1 MINGIKLAP
10 SIVSADLSRLREQLE
25 ECERAGADYIHI
37 DVMDGRF
44 VPAITIGLPVVEAIR
59 RNSGL
64 VLDVH
69 LMVVEPEKHA
79 VPFIEAGGDIINVHV
94 EVATHLHRIIQDVH
108 RRERKAGVC
117 LNPGTPV
124 TAVEQTLPE
133 VDQVMVMAVNPGASG
148 QRFIESALPKVA
160 QLRKVIDENGHSAEI
175 EVDGGVSL
183 ETAPRCAAAGA
194 DVLVAA
200 SAIFNDRGSPS
211 ENIERLR
218 QSLSRVARGVR

>member
-1 MINGIKLAP
+1 MTSAIKLAP
-10 SIVSADLSRLREQLE
+10 SIVSADLARLREQLE
-25 ECERAGADYIHI
+25 ECERAGAEYIHI

-59 RNSGL
+59 HNTSL
-64 VLDVH
+64 LLDIH

-79 VPFIEAGGDIINVHV
+79 VPFIDAGGDIINAHI
-94 EVATHLHRIIQDVH
+94 EAATHIHRIVQQVH
-108 RRERKAGVC
+108 DRDRKAGVC

-124 TAVEQTLPE
+124 TSIEQVLPE

-160 QLRKVIDENGHSAEI
+160 RLRKLIDENGYVAEI
-175 EVDGGVSL
+175 EVDGGVSP

-200 SAIFNDRGSPS
+200 SAIFNDRATIA

-218 QSLSRVARGVR
+218 ESLIGVKGGA

>member
-1 MINGIKLAP
+1 MTNAIKLAP
-10 SIVSADLSRLREQLE
+10 SIVSADLARLREQLE
-25 ECERAGADYIHI
+25 ECERAGADYVHI

-59 RNSGL
+59 RYTSL
-64 VLDVH
+64 VLDIH

-79 VPFIEAGGDIINVHV
+79 VPFIDAGGDIINAHI
-94 EVATHLHRIIQDVH
+94 EAATHIHRIVQQVH
-108 RRERKAGVC
+108 DRDRRAGVC

-124 TAVEQTLPE
+124 TAIEQVLPE

-148 QRFIESALPKVA
+148 QRFIENVLPKVA
-160 QLRKVIDENGHSAEI
+160 RLRKLIDDNGYAAEI
-175 EVDGGVSL
+175 EVDGGVSP

-200 SAIFNDRGSPS
+200 SAIFNDRATPT
-211 ENIERLR
+211 ENIKRLR
-218 QSLSRVARGVR
+218 ESFSRVGRKV

>member
-1 MINGIKLAP
+1 MTSAIKLAP

-25 ECERAGADYIHI
+25 ECERAGAEYIHI

-59 RNSGL
+59 RNTSL
-64 VLDVH
+64 VLDIH

-79 VPFIEAGGDIINVHV
+79 VPFIDAGGDIINAHI
-94 EVATHLHRIIQDVH
+94 EAATHIHRIVQQVH
-108 RRERKAGVC
+108 DRDRKAGVC
-117 LNPGTPV
+117 LNPGTPL
-124 TAVEQTLPE
+124 TAIEQVLRE

-148 QRFIESALPKVA
+148 QRFIESALQKIA
-160 QLRKVIDENGHSAEI
+160 RLRKLIDENGYAAEI
-175 EVDGGVSL
+175 EVDGGVSPGS
-183 ETAPRCAAAGA
+183 APRCAAAGA

-200 SAIFNDRGSPS
+200 SAIFNDRATIA

-218 QSLSRVARGVR
+218 ESIIGVKDGA